1 MRTSANA
8 KRDTWRLVI
17 QSTLLLSTF
26 FVAYGSKYEII
37 NAVIGMHFV
46 HVITIALI
54 SINTTTDK
62 DVREAIDHYFTTY
75 ATINVTVDGLALILV
90 GVRTALASR
99 LNIYLTIDQLIYI
112 VLYVIHV
119 IALISVDIY
128 NLATP
133 LSATVSDVVDTF
145 LQGKPFE
152 VSTDVETGYV
162 APVAKIIG
170 GRYTTEGLHI
180 RIPPLR
186 LTPHPN
192 LRRR

>member
-17 QSTLLLSTF
+17 QSLLLLSTF

-54 SINTTTDK
+54 SINTTTDVDIRK
-62 DVREAIDHYFTTY
+62 AIDHYFTTY
-75 ATINVTVDGLALILV
+75 ATINVTVDGLALVLV

-112 VLYVIHV
+112 ILYVIHV
-119 IALISVDIY
+119 VALLSIDIY

-133 LSATVSDVVDTF
+133 LSATVSNVVDSF
-145 LQGKPFE
+145 LQAKPFE
-152 VSTDVETGYV
+152 TPDVETGSV
-162 APVAKIIG
+162 APMTQVIG
-170 GRYTTEGLHI
+170 GRYVDRLHI

>member
-54 SINTTTDK
+54 SINTTTDPV
-62 DVREAIDHYFTTY
+62 VRDAIDHYFTTY

-133 LSATVSDVVDTF
+133 LSATVSNIVDTF
-145 LQGKPFE
+145 LKAKLQ
-152 VSTDVETGYV
+152 DVETGQTREYI
-162 APVAKIIG
+162 APVNHVIG
-170 GRYTTEGLHI
+170 GHYAGDLKI

-192 LRRR
+192 LRHR